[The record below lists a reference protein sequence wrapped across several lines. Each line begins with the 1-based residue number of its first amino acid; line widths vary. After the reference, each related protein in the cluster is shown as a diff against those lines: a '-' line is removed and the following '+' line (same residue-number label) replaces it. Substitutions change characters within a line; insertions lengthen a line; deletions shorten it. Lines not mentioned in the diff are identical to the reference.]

1 MKNNIIVNTLK
12 TAGLVI
18 FNVAL
23 VIFAIPFVTVAI
35 FSLARAWKFL
45 TMYLI
50 GLLPF

>member
-18 FNVAL
+18 FNISL
-23 VIFAIPFVTVAI
+23 VVFAIPFVTVAM
-35 FSLARAWKFL
+35 FSLARAWKVL

>member
-1 MKNNIIVNTLK
+1 MIINALK
-12 TAGLVI
+12 TAGLII
-18 FNVAL
+18 FNLAL
-23 VIFAIPFVTVAI
+23 VVFAIPFVTVAM